1 MPQEQSS
8 GHAKE
13 LQKRDKL
20 VAKWTAEQ
28 TLRKMKPHVTIEE
41 RLNQL
46 KIKEAWD

>member
-1 MPQEQSS
+1 
-8 GHAKE
+8 
-13 LQKRDKL
+13 
-20 VAKWTAEQ
+20 VAKWTDEQ